1 MNKIVIIGSGFS
13 GTLTAIQLMRH
24 QTDLMLDITLIERAG
39 FGRGIAYSTPFA
51 HHLLNVPAGKMSC
64 LPDEPEHFL
73 NWLHDKNPDS
83 QETDFISRQRFGD
96 YLNHCLDQAE
106 QARPATTHFQKID
119 QEAIAIHPSGESYV
133 IALEDGSSLS
143 ADRVVLAL
151 GNSSNAIP
159 NFPQSPFY
167 HSERFIANPWLTEEL
182 LRIPP
187 EADLFIIGTGLTMID
202 KVLQLKAQ
210 NHRGKIIAL
219 SRKGLLPQAHDL
231 TCLPILQPLGKHP
244 TPSVRELFRQF
255 RIVLAQGENNW
266 RSLVDGLR
274 PQTQQLWQ
282 SLPKAEKERFLRH
295 VRPYWES
302 HRHRMAPEIAT
313 QIERFIETKQLEIL
327 AGRILAY
334 QESDDR
340 VEVIIQPRKQAE
352 PIRLQVDYVLNCSGS
367 GANFLQRTDALVVNL
382 IQNGL
387 IVPDCLGMGLNCL
400 PNGCLLN
407 RESATS
413 NLYTLGPPMKG
424 LLWESTAVP
433 EIRQQAKTLAE
444 TLVNSLT
451 PHNQMAQAGHKS
463 R

>member
-13 GTLTAIQLMRH
+13 GTLTAIQLMQH
-24 QTDLMLDITLIERAG
+24 QTDIMLDITLVERAK

-51 HHLLNVPAGKMSC
+51 QHLLNVPAGKMSC
-64 LPDEPEHFL
+64 FPNEPEHFL
-73 NWLHDKNPDS
+73 NWLQNKNPDS
-83 QETDFISRQRFGD
+83 QETDFVSRQRFGD
-96 YLNHCLDQAE
+96 YLNHCLNEAE
-106 QARPATTHFQKID
+106 QARPATAHFQKIH
-119 QEAIAIHPSGESYV
+119 QEAIAIQPSGESYA

-151 GNSSNAIP
+151 GNSPNAIP
-159 NFPQSPFY
+159 NFPKSPFY
-167 HSERFIANPWLTEEL
+167 QSARFIANPWLTEKITS
-182 LRIPP
+182 IPP
-187 EADLFIIGTGLTMID
+187 EADLFIIGTGLTMVD
-202 KVLQLKAQ
+202 KVLQLQAQ

-219 SRKGLLPQAHDL
+219 SRRGLLPQAHDL
-231 TCLPILQPLGKHP
+231 TCKPLIEPFGKHP

-255 RIVLAQGENNW
+255 RAILAKGENNW

-282 SLPKAEKERFLRH
+282 DLPEPEKERFLRH

-302 HRHRMAPEIAT
+302 HRHRMPPEIAG
-313 QIERFIETKQLEIL
+313 QMEQFIETRQLEIL

-334 QESDDR
+334 QESDNR

-352 PIRLQVDYVLNCSGS
+352 SICLQVDYVLNCSGS

-382 IQNGL
+382 IKNGL
-387 IVPDCLGMGLNCL
+387 IVPDRLGMGLNCL

-407 RESATS
+407 REGAAS

-444 TLVNSLT
+444 TLVNSLASQ
-451 PHNQMAQAGHKS
+451 NRMAQAGHTA